1 MLGQIQPLQDF
12 AGDADTLSLGLR
24 VKDAADVFYDLLD
37 VERYRYEREYTV
49 SHLLQV
55 QQVLNKR
62 LQQDE
67 LTHHELAVL
76 GGLWNLLD
84 W

>member
-1 MLGQIQPLQDF
+1 MLGQIQPLQNF
-12 AGDADTLSLGLR
+12 TGDADTFGLGLGIE
-24 VKDAADVFYDLLD
+24 DAAGVLHDLLN
-37 VERYRYEREYTV
+37 VEGLRYEREYTV

-55 QQVLNKR
+55 QQVLYKR